1 MNAATA
7 RTRKGLLAAFCA
19 TAAFGAAAGTAQ
31 AASAQSAVGDFVSG
45 PFHAQFHA
53 TRAAGAPA
61 SSAKGDFTSTSSLG
75 PLALMTVAGPI
86 TCLDVVG
93 NRVGLFYPITRS
105 SPTLLS
111 KLGSGVFL
119 YAQVGTGGKPQSVT
133 FAPVPFAKTTSCPP
147 LPGLLPITSGTL
159 SLTP

>member
-1 MNAATA
+1 VIAARA
-7 RTRKGLLAAFCA
+7 HTRKGLLAAFCA

-31 AASAQSAVGDFVSG
+31 ASPAQTAVGNFVSG
-45 PFHAQFHA
+45 PFHAQFGA
-53 TRAAGAPA
+53 TRAANAPA
-61 SSAKGDFTSTSSLG
+61 TSVIGQFSATSSVG
-75 PLALMTVAGPI
+75 PLALMTVGGPI

-111 KLGSGVFL
+111 KVGSGVFL
-119 YAQVGTGGKPQSVT
+119 YAQLGSNGKPQSVT
-133 FAPVPFAKTTSCPP
+133 FAPVPFAKTTSCAP

-159 SLTP
+159 SLTS

>member
-1 MNAATA
+1 VIAARG

-19 TAAFGAAAGTAQ
+19 TAAFGAAAGSAQ
-31 AASAQSAVGDFVSG
+31 AAPTQRAVGNFVSG

-53 TRAAGAPA
+53 TRAANAPA
-61 SSAKGDFTSTSSLG
+61 TSAKGDFSATSSVG
-75 PLALMTVAGPI
+75 PLALMTVGGPI

-105 SPTLLS
+105 SPSLLS
-111 KLGSGVFL
+111 MLGSGVFL
-119 YAQVGTGGKPQSVT
+119 YAQIGPTGQPQSVT
-133 FAPVPFAKTTSCPP
+133 FAPVPFAKATSCAP
-147 LPGLLPITSGTL
+147 LPALLPITSGTL